1 MNFDYRL
8 ETADR
13 LGKAGVDKIG
23 IGALIGLEDWRTDA
37 AFVGAHL
44 DYLEKT
50 YWRTRYSISF
60 PRLRPCE
67 GGLQPV
73 SIISDR
79 QLVQLICAY
88 RLFKPE
94 AELSLS
100 TRESEIF
107 RDNVLPLG
115 ITTMSTY
122 SSTHPGGY
130 ADDNILGNV
139 DLEQF
144 EIDDSRRPE
153 VVAEAIRNKGLEP
166 VWKDWSN
173 AYSH

>member
-1 MNFDYRL
+1 MV
-8 ETADR
+8 A
-13 LGKAGVDKIG
+13 
-23 IGALIGLEDWRTDA
+23 
-37 AFVGAHL
+37 AHL

-67 GGLQPV
+67 GEFQPV
-73 SIISDR
+73 SVISDR

-100 TRESEIF
+100 TRESEKF

-115 ITTMSTY
+115 ITTMSAY

-130 ADDNILGNV
+130 ADDNILGNE

-144 EIDDSRRPE
+144 TIDDSRRPE
-153 VVAEAIRNKGLEP
+153 AVRGG
-166 VWKDWSN
+166 
-173 AYSH
+173 YSGQRA